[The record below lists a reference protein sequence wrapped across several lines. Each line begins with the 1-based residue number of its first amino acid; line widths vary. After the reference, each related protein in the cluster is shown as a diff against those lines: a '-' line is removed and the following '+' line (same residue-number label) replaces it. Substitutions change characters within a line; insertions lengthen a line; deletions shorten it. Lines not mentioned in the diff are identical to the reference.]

1 MRMPISQ
8 KYMLGVFLRF
18 FSMTLFVFV
27 SLFVMVNFVQIVNQ
41 GALGGFSLYFLG
53 KGILYLLP
61 NIAAMSLP
69 VAFLMAVL
77 LSLGQLSQDGEIV
90 ALRAGGFSF
99 GEILRVMLWEALVAV
114 LLLMLINNWLGPVS
128 LKRSAD
134 YTESMISRVTN
145 VELKPGTFHQ
155 LSDWVIYSKEV
166 DESTR
171 RLKGVKLLRRM
182 NRKDASAFVTSIS
195 ASGGSYRVLRERG
208 IEISLENGQFSQADG
223 RDRDKLLYGDFT
235 SYRTM
240 IPFFSGRESR
250 RNLHANELSTAGLF
264 ERLTVSALDA
274 ETILKYK
281 IEIVSRMAMALSPV
295 VFFLIGAPLG
305 VVLEKR
311 GRTAG
316 FGLSLLVLFFY
327 YGFSITSVMLARKH
341 EWLFPWFIFAPCAVG
356 AALGVWLWKRRLYAR

>member
-1 MRMPISQ
+1 MPISQ
-8 KYMLGVFLRF
+8 KYTLGVFLRF
-18 FSMTLFVFV
+18 FSLTLFVFV

-41 GALGGFSLYFLG
+41 GALGGFSFYFLA

-61 NIAAMSLP
+61 NIVAMSLP
-69 VAFLMAVL
+69 LSFLMAVL

-99 GEILRVMLWEALVAV
+99 GDILRSMLWAAFLSTLAL
-114 LLLMLINNWLGPVS
+114 MFINNWLGPRA

-134 YTESMISRVTN
+134 YTESMISRVTK

-155 LSDWVIYSKEV
+155 LSDWVIYSREV
-166 DESTR
+166 DENTR
-171 RLKGVKLLRRM
+171 GLKGVKLFRRM
-182 NRKDASAFVTSIS
+182 NRKGAPGAVTSIS
-195 ASGGSYRVLRERG
+195 ARGGSYRLLRERG
-208 IEISLENGQFSQADG
+208 IEISLEDGQFSQADS

-240 IPFFSGRESR
+240 IPFFTGREKTR
-250 RNLHANELSTAGLF
+250 RLHANELSTGGLF
-264 ERLTVSALDA
+264 QSLTGSALNA
-274 ETILKYK
+274 EDILKFK
-281 IEIVSRMAMALSPV
+281 IEIVSRMAMALTPV

-311 GRTAG
+311 GRSAG
-316 FGLSLLVLFFY
+316 FALSLLIIFFY

-341 EWLFPWFIFAPCAVG
+341 EWLFPWFIFAPCAAG
-356 AALGVWLWKRRLYAR
+356 AALGFWLWRKRLYAR